1 LCIMKDIDSKVRRVN
16 KRQDMKTLISVDDV
30 LIWEKDEEET
40 EEKVNQ

>member
-1 LCIMKDIDSKVRRVN
+1 MKDIDSKVRRVN